1 MPNIKEVYK
10 LLSPASNNAVKTV
23 ENQSTNDI
31 IQQVL
36 KQHKSNAVEAKKIA
50 HLFDGGNLYS
60 TCKIIWD
67 FLKYQVP
74 YEVEPSEKQSTK
86 TLSRILYDAI
96 NKKGN
101 DCKHYSSFTGA
112 ILAAL
117 GYDKDFVYRFA
128 GYSSYHSTPT
138 HVYCV
143 AKDGDGKIYIDA
155 VINGF
160 DLEKPYKIKIDKKA
174 NMSLY
179 SLSGVDDTLILDPQ
193 VSGVFSKVKNAVKKT
208 AGKVAA
214 PLKAAA
220 KAIKQTALTTTLA
233 IPRNAFLLLIRFNVH
248 GWATG
253 MQKLSWD
260 QLKWWADLG
269 GDRTALQKVIKEGAK
284 NKRIL
289 GLQDDDVLMPSMV
302 GGIGEIVTVTTSLA
316 TAAPIIAKLTNV
328 LSAAEKISN
337 KVENIKGSV
346 NKTKDAIDKAKKGF
360 KDITGKDV
368 SDVIFKKDAGNST
381 NKNSL
386 TTNDFNTPSDAD
398 ADRIAKS
405 LSTDKTPM
413 NKNILLI
420 GGAAAVAAFLIL
432 KKK

>member
-1 MPNIKEVYK
+1 MPNIKEVYR
-10 LLSPASNNAVKTV
+10 LLSPANNNAVKTV

-36 KQHKSNAVEAKKIA
+36 KQHKSNAIEAKKIA

-67 FLKYQVP
+67 FLKYQIP
-74 YEVEPSEKQSTK
+74 YQVEPSEKQSTK
-86 TLSRILYDAI
+86 TLSRILYDAM

-128 GYSSYHSTPT
+128 GYSSYHNTPT

-143 AKDGDGKIYIDA
+143 ARDGDGKIYVDA

-193 VSGVFSKVKNAVKKT
+193 VSGVFSKVKKAVKKT
-208 AGKVAA
+208 AGKVAT
-214 PLKAAA
+214 PIKAAA
-220 KAIKQTALTTTLA
+220 KAIKQTAVTTTLA

-289 GLQDDDVLMPSMV
+289 GLKDDDVLMPSMV
-302 GGIGEIVTVTTSLA
+302 NTIGEIVTVTAALA
-316 TAAPIIAKLTNV
+316 TATPIIVKLTDV
-328 LSAAEKISN
+328 LSSAEKISN
-337 KVENIKGSV
+337 KVENIKGSID
-346 NKTKDAIDKAKKGF
+346 KTKSAIDKAKKGF

-368 SDVIFKKDAGNST
+368 SDVIFKKDAGS
-381 NKNSL
+381 K
-386 TTNDFNTPSDAD
+386 TTFNQLKPNNLSTPSDAD
-398 ADRIAKS
+398 ADRIARS
-405 LSTDKTPM
+405 LASEKQPM

-420 GGAAAVAAFLIL
+420 GGAAALAALLIF

>member
-1 MPNIKEVYK
+1 MPNIKEVYR
-10 LLSPASNNAVKTV
+10 LLSPANNNVVKTV

-36 KQHKSNAVEAKKIA
+36 KQHKSNTIEAKKIA

-117 GYDKDFVYRFA
+117 GYDNDFVYRFA
-128 GYSSYHSTPT
+128 GYSSYHNTPT

-143 AKDGDGKIYIDA
+143 AHDGDGKIYVDA

-179 SLSGVDDTLILDPQ
+179 KLSGVNDTLILDPQ
-193 VSGVFSKVKNAVKKT
+193 VSGIFSKVKKAVTKT
-208 AGKVAA
+208 AGKVAT
-214 PLKAAA
+214 PIKAAA
-220 KAIKQTALTTTLA
+220 KAIKQTAVTTTLA

-253 MQKLSWD
+253 MQKLSFD
-260 QLKWWADLG
+260 QLKWWANLG

-302 GGIGEIVTVTTSLA
+302 NTIGEIVTVTAALA
-316 TAAPIIAKLTNV
+316 TATPIIVKLTDV
-328 LSAAEKISN
+328 LSKAEKISN
-337 KVENIKGSV
+337 NVENIKGSV

-368 SDVIFKKDAGNST
+368 SDVIFKKDAGS
-381 NKNSL
+381 K
-386 TTNDFNTPSDAD
+386 TTFNQLKSNDLSTPSDAD
-398 ADRIAKS
+398 ADRIARS
-405 LSTDKTPM
+405 LASDKEPM

-420 GGAAAVAAFLIL
+420 GGAAALAALLIF